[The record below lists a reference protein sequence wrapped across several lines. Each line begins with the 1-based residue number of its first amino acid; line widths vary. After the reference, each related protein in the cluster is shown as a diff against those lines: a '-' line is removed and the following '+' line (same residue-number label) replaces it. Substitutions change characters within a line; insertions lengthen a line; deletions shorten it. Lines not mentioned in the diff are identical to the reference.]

1 MAPRAKARTPLG
13 AVITPALGAD
23 ELAAAPDW
31 DPYSS
36 ARAEIREQEGE
47 LTEGVEEP
55 ATAPEALEAEAATL
69 EVMEARPPVE
79 EAPPPMVIP
88 EEAEVNE
95 APAPVAEEPLLSSSA
110 TKTERQRLRREKT
123 YEGVERADPLTEDPS
138 CPQASSS

>member
-1 MAPRAKARTPLG
+1 
-13 AVITPALGAD
+13 VITPALGAD

-95 APAPVAEEPLLSSSA
+95 APAPVAEEPLLYSS
-110 TKTERQRLRREKT
+110 TMILRRIEQA
-123 YEGVERADPLTEDPS
+123 YEGVERADPLTDDPP
-138 CPQASSS
+138 CPQASSSEPMSC